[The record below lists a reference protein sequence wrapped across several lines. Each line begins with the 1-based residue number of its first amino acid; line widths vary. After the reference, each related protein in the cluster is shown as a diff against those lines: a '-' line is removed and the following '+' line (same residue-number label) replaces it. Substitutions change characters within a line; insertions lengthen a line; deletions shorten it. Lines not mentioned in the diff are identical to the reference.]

1 MTNGKVM
8 DDLNALLEERARYE
22 KWIAQLTAKREQTP
36 PHVFE
41 RVRTDYAGRLDT
53 VMNQLR
59 SRGESLGATTASLE
73 ERTNALASEES
84 LRRDA
89 RAEIELRAMVGEY
102 SQERANAE
110 LAACDA
116 DIGRL
121 ESERTSSTAELRR
134 LQEILALIHKPDRP
148 AAPAPAAP
156 APPAPAPSPS
166 SRPLGAPV
174 PRSDA
179 DSTLNEL
186 AFLNSVIERNDAPVS
201 APARAPAPAPVP
213 VAPPVAA
220 PLAAEALPAPVD
232 DVPMVTMLEAAEREA
247 APPREQT
254 LRQAAGT
261 PSFLKGLPTE
271 QVKTLKCQECGTMN
285 YPTEW
290 YCERCGGELAAM

>member
-1 MTNGKVM
+1 MTSMTGV

-22 KWIAQLTAKREQTP
+22 RWISQLTAKREQTP

-41 RVRTDYAGRLDT
+41 RVRTDYAARLDT
-53 VMNQLR
+53 VMTQLR
-59 SRGESLGATTASLE
+59 SRADWLQGSATQLE
-73 ERTNALASEES
+73 ERVAALSNEES

-102 SQERANAE
+102 TSDRAHEE
-110 LAACDA
+110 LAACDV

-121 ESERTSSTAELRR
+121 ESERSVAAAELTRI
-134 LQEILALIHKPDRP
+134 QEILALVRQPAAKP
-148 AAPAPAAP
+148 AAPP
-156 APPAPAPSPS
+156 PPAQA

-174 PRSDA
+174 TQREP
-179 DSTLNEL
+179 DSTMQEL
-186 AFLNSVIERNDAPVS
+186 AFLNSVVDRRDKEAPL
-201 APARAPAPAPVP
+201 
-213 VAPPVAA
+213 PPVAA
-220 PLAAEALPAPVD
+220 PVAARIEDIPLVTNLEAPEPQETAPV
-232 DVPMVTMLEAAEREA
+232 
-247 APPREQT
+247 PREELT

-261 PSFLKGLPTE
+261 PSFLKGMPTE

>member
-41 RVRTDYAGRLDT
+41 RVRSDYAGRLDT

-59 SRGESLGATTASLE
+59 SRGQSLEATTSSLE

-121 ESERTSSTAELRR
+121 ESERSSSTAELRR
-134 LQEILALIHKPDRP
+134 LQEILALINKPDRP
-148 AAPAPAAP
+148 AAAAPAAT
-156 APPAPAPSPS
+156 

-174 PRSDA
+174 PRSDG

-186 AFLNSVIERNDAPVS
+186 AFLNSVIDAPVS
-201 APARAPAPAPVP
+201 APAPARAPAPAPAPVP

-220 PLAAEALPAPVD
+220 PVVAEAAPSPVD

-261 PSFLKGLPTE
+261 PSFLRGLPTE